1 MTLARVRILAVVIAL
16 ALLAWLFASRE
27 RSEMAAEAPPS
38 SGPSAS
44 TEPVAPPA
52 SHPSDA
58 EAPTEREAPSEPAK
72 AAVPPTQFRLS
83 VKGRLTLAAG
93 AVALPDCAVYLL
105 FGTRTVT
112 GDMTTAEGDFTI
124 GAYWPD
130 EGPPKAIRLE
140 VHAQYERVHSLEIAS
155 ETFVFDAAQRLWEA
169 KVDIPIGG
177 TVVQGQVIDD
187 RDQPLGGAGVA
198 VFDGGE
204 GEAPMRQL
212 MRKATGP
219 DGRFQIVLAAQ
230 TEASGVLV
238 ASPGFVP
245 QLVRRRIGG
254 GGLIDLGTVKLGRG
268 VTISG
273 RVISSFPP
281 EDRASLVQA
290 HLDVGGQPMS
300 DTVTGTLRWEQGRLD
315 QDHATAKVAADGTF
329 VITGLAEREYNVGVR
344 REKHTSLAKR
354 SLPPQQVTAPAV
366 GVEFFDDGAL
376 VRLRARERA
385 TGEAIKKNLMLRFEG
400 ESFPPNGVP
409 ATDAGV
415 PRSIHVDPLT
425 DFRGVASVDG
435 YKDVPFAF
443 VTPGAGGVLEQDLLF
458 DVAPQARDVR
468 FRVVT
473 ETGEPVS
480 EVLAALEPATKGAG
494 RVVTV
499 NLPTNNDG
507 RFVMSSAPNDLLLLT
522 VSYNG
527 RRIPGAPNLLVPG
540 TVDVPPDLREELTV
554 VLRNGGLVEL
564 HVTNPAGEPLPARC
578 GLIGAD
584 GAVVPMRCMEAGPPI
599 EEFDGWVGPRGRGL
613 AVQPLAPGR
622 YELRIEWDNHKPAT
636 VPVEISAGEITTTKV
651 VLTPTD

>member
-1 MTLARVRILAVVIAL
+1 MKPAAFRIVLVLVVVAL
-16 ALLAWLFASRE
+16 VAWFFASRRTHE
-27 RSEMAAEAPPS
+27 GDAATDKGVAAQAPVDVKTEYAAAEGAPQP
-38 SGPSAS
+38 
-44 TEPVAPPA
+44 
-52 SHPSDA
+52 
-58 EAPTEREAPSEPAK
+58 EPARENAPEAERK
-72 AAVPPTQFRLS
+72 PESKLKGRLE
-83 VKGRLTLAAG
+83 VAGRLTLAAG
-93 AVALPDCAVYLL
+93 AVPLADCAVMLL
-105 FGTRTVT
+105 SGERSLT
-112 GDMTTAEGDFTI
+112 GDMTASQGNYALGVPFVDAE
-124 GAYWPD
+124 
-130 EGPPKAIRLE
+130 PPSDLRLE
-140 VHAQYERVHSLEIAS
+140 VQAQYERVHVQDLPAAAFTYVAELES
-155 ETFVFDAAQRLWEA
+155 WKAA
-169 KVDIPIGG
+169 VDITLAG

-187 RDQPLGGAGVA
+187 RDQPLGDAGVA
-198 VFDGGE
+198 VIDGGE
-204 GEAPMRQL
+204 GEALMRQL

-219 DGRFQIVLAAQ
+219 DGRFQIVLGAQ

-254 GGLIDLGTVKLGRG
+254 GGLVDLGTLKLGRG

-281 EDRASLVQA
+281 EDRVSIVMA
-290 HLDVGGQPMS
+290 HLDVGGQWMS
-300 DTVTGTLRWEQGRLD
+300 DTVTGQLRWEEGSLY
-315 QDHATAKVAADGTF
+315 QDYATAKVAADGTF
-329 VITGLAEREYNVGVR
+329 VISGLAEREYIVDAR
-344 REKHTSLAKR
+344 REPNTSRAKR
-354 SLPPQQVTAPAV
+354 SMPAQQVTAPAI

-400 ESFPPNGVP
+400 ESFPPNG
-409 ATDAGV
+409 ALASDAGV
-415 PRSIHVDPLT
+415 PRAFYVDPLT

-473 ETGEPVS
+473 EEGEPVS
-480 EVLAALEPATKGAG
+480 EVLASLEPATKGAG

-499 NLPTNNDG
+499 LPPTNEGG
-507 RFVMSSAPNDLLLLT
+507 RFVMSSAPNDPLRLT
-522 VSYNG
+522 VSYHG

-584 GAVVPMRCMEAGPPI
+584 GTVVPLRCMEEGPPI
-599 EEFDGWVGPRGRGL
+599 AEFDGWVGPRGRAL
-613 AVQPLAPGR
+613 AVQPLTPGR
-622 YELRIEWDNHKPAT
+622 YELRVDWNDHTPAT

-651 VLTPTD
+651 VLTPTN